1 MRKFLIT
8 AAVAAATVAT
18 AAPAVAQYR
27 GNDQYRSHDQHR
39 GNDHNRGRWGQ
50 NDNRGYNRQ
59 AVVQLQRELAQVEN
73 RIERAAQ
80 RRAISGREY
89 QSLRR
94 EARNIRERLNRA
106 SRNGLNQREVNELR
120 MRIDRLQ
127 ARVRIERRDNDGRR
141 W

>member
-18 AAPAVAQYR
+18 AAPAAAQY
-27 GNDQYRSHDQHR
+27 R
-39 GNDHNRGRWGQ
+39 GNDHNRGGWSQ
-50 NDNRGYNRQ
+50 NDHRGYNRQ
-59 AVVQLQRELAQVEN
+59 AVGQLHRDLAQVEN

-80 RRAISGREY
+80 RRAISVREY

-94 EARNIRERLNRA
+94 EAQNIRERLNRA

-120 MRIDRLQ
+120 SRIDRLEQ
-127 ARVRIERRDNDGRR
+127 RVRVERRDRDGRR

>member
-8 AAVAAATVAT
+8 AAIAAATVAT

-27 GNDQYRSHDQHR
+27 GHDQHRSHDQHR
-39 GNDHNRGRWGQ
+39 GGWGQ

-80 RRAISGREY
+80 RRTISQREY

-94 EARNIRERLNRA
+94 EAQNIRQRLHNA

-120 MRIDRLQ
+120 MRINRLEQ
-127 ARVRIERRDNDGRR
+127 RVRVERRDNDGRR

>member
-18 AAPAVAQYR
+18 AAPATAQYR
-27 GNDQYRSHDQHR
+27 GNDQYRGHDQHR
-39 GNDHNRGRWGQ
+39 GNDHQRGWGQ
-50 NDNRGYNRQ
+50 NDYRGYNRQ
-59 AVVQLQRELAQVEN
+59 AIVQLRRELAQVEN

-89 QSLRR
+89 QGLRR
-94 EARNIRERLNRA
+94 EAQNIRERLHRA
-106 SRNGLNQREVNELR
+106 SRDRISDREYANLSA
-120 MRIDRLQ
+120 RIDRLEQ
-127 ARVRIERRDNDGRR
+127 RVRFERRDRDGRR